1 MIWTSSQL
9 ELRLFKCC
17 IRRNFETGTL
27 ENIHIL
33 LACFRTNLL
42 SLKITSW
49 YRLIVFIILLK
60 IKAFKIVSRY
70 ALNNAMYHGL
80 RTPNGGINQRYLKNW
95 ADVADKI
102 CFGHTYKF
110 GSGSEF
116 SVVQWRLFPLWASVV
131 RAMYCHLKS
140 YSCTSSGTRIL
151 PEVSWF
157 WQYPSTTSNNY
168 LDWDKCQNRHSS
180 KSIWVMPIL
189 IFNPVL
195 IIITHPLLVH
205 E

>member
-27 ENIHIL
+27 ENIQIL

-80 RTPNGGINQRYLKNW
+80 RTPNGGINQKDLKRFQF
-95 ADVADKI
+95 
-102 CFGHTYKF
+102 C
-110 GSGSEF
+110 SEGYF
-116 SVVQWRLFPLWASVV
+116 LVPGVFWSFPWSISAHSE
-131 RAMYCHLKS
+131 K
-140 YSCTSSGTRIL
+140 L
-151 PEVSWF
+151 PKWHF
-157 WQYPSTTSNNY
+157 LTPTWN
-168 LDWDKCQNRHSS
+168 
-180 KSIWVMPIL
+180 L
-189 IFNPVL
+189 IFFGPNAIFEVLRKCHFMSQAPCKCLSKWINEIISKIPRRNQKIFLFRVPLNP
-195 IIITHPLLVH
+195 
-205 E
+205 